1 MGGDT
6 SKVRRAVM
14 IGAGATGR
22 GHIGLMLYQH
32 GWHVTFIDKRA
43 DLVEAL
49 RAAGGYTVR
58 LFGPEPRTVR
68 VEGCDYLH
76 VSEAAAVA
84 QAVCDA
90 ELICTS
96 VFDQN
101 LRDVATQLLPAFEA
115 RRAAGPVASL
125 HVICCENMMDSS
137 TTLKGHIYALA
148 DDRMRAW
155 LDANV
160 AFPNSMISRI
170 VPQPEPGTHDLV
182 AEDYNEWTVDAAAMP
197 GDLGLPVLQ
206 PVTDQA
212 AYLERKLFIHNGGHA
227 VCGYFG
233 FHLGHRHIHEA
244 VADARVA
251 GIVGRA
257 LDELG
262 AVVLHRHPLFRPD
275 EIERYKA
282 DLAVRGA
289 VAELRDEILRV
300 VRDPIRKLS
309 ARERLVAPALYA
321 ADNDLSF
328 EWLAKAIAAPLRY
341 SHPADAQS
349 VELAGRL
356 EADGC
361 RAVIARVCSIE
372 PGTALSD
379 DIVDAYEQFPALLE
393 SLKGDHS

>member
-1 MGGDT
+1 
-6 SKVRRAVM
+6 VRRAVM

-22 GHIGLMLYQH
+22 GHIGLMLYQQ
-32 GWHVTFIDKRA
+32 GWHVTFVDKRA
-43 DLVEAL
+43 DLIAAL
-49 RAAGGYTVR
+49 RAANGYTVR
-58 LFGPEPRTVR
+58 LFGPRPQTVR
-68 VEGCDYLH
+68 VESCEYLH
-76 VSEAAAVA
+76 VSQSGAVA
-84 QAVCDA
+84 KAVADA
-90 ELICTS
+90 DLVCTA

-101 LRDVATQLLPAFEA
+101 LPDVAAQLLPAFEA
-115 RRAAGPVASL
+115 RRAAGRSAPL

-137 TTLKGHIYALA
+137 TTLRRHVRALA
-148 DDRMRAW
+148 DDGTRAW
-155 LDANV
+155 LDAHA

-170 VPQPEPGTHDLV
+170 VPQPERGTHDLV
-182 AEDYNEWTVDAAAMP
+182 AEDYNEWTVDAGAMR
-197 GDLGLPVLQ
+197 GDLKLSVLH

-233 FHLGHRHIHEA
+233 FHLGHRYIHEA

-251 GIVGRA
+251 GLVGHA

-262 AVVLHRHPLFRPD
+262 AVVLHKHRCFSKE
-275 EIERYKA
+275 EIARYKA

-300 VRDPIRKLS
+300 VRDPMRKLS

-321 ADNDLSF
+321 ASNGLSF
-328 EWLAKAIAAPLRY
+328 DWLVKAVAAALRY

-349 VELAGRL
+349 VALAGRL
-356 EADGC
+356 KAVGC
-361 RAVIARVCSIE
+361 RAVVADLCSIE

-379 DIVDAYEQFPALLE
+379 AVVGAYEQFPAFLE
-393 SLKGDHS
+393 SLKGGPA